1 MPPSMQVELT
11 CIIAGVLIAVFN
23 PLGRV
28 PAAGRGS
35 SFKGAQQ
42 DGRLGTRQAV
52 VYDVGYGIDPAYWKG
67 YLENLAVNSLMNRS
81 HQRPLGELYTRQYAR
96 IPR

>member
-42 DGRLGTRQAV
+42 DGRLGTRQALFTMWGTV
-52 VYDVGYGIDPAYWKG
+52 SIRHTGRATLRTLLLI
-67 YLENLAVNSLMNRS
+67 R
-81 HQRPLGELYTRQYAR
+81 
-96 IPR
+96 

>member
-1 MPPSMQVELT
+1 MPPSMQAELT

-28 PAAGRGS
+28 PAAGRGR

-42 DGRLGTRQAV
+42 DGRLGTRQASSALQQASPFTEV
-52 VYDVGYGIDPAYWKG
+52 
-67 YLENLAVNSLMNRS
+67 
-81 HQRPLGELYTRQYAR
+81 QQT
-96 IPR
+96 